1 MYSANRLRLAGIA
14 LLASASM
21 FAWAAVGTT
30 AMART
35 SSSARTAGSA
45 RGGPSVKR
53 FSLAGYVID
62 AQYSLGRN
70 AGNTFEQTYKAST
83 VHGVPIKGPFVGSKF
98 PVEDYVA
105 MPIGNHELYVA
116 WLDTKTHAL
125 LDVFVMNFKTR
136 VVFDYAPGSLHP
148 ESSGTI
154 KIVKLGKTK
163 AP

>member
-1 MYSANRLRLAGIA
+1 MYSAGRLRFAGIA

-21 FAWAAVGTT
+21 FAWAAAGTT

-35 SSSARTAGSA
+35 SPYARTASGAS
-45 RGGPSVKR
+45 GGPSVKR

-105 MPIGNHELYVA
+105 MPIGNHQLYVA

-125 LDVFVMNFKTR
+125 LDVFVMNFKTH
-136 VVFDYAPGSLHP
+136 VVFDYAPGSLRP

-154 KIVKLGKTK
+154 KIVKTGKTK